1 MTTTSCDQVNDILQ
15 TLECASVARDT
26 PKRCGRRG
34 WLLPARDDA
43 SVFIA
48 DGAPYP
54 DPYKTGLP
62 AGLRAV
68 AVGWL
73 EPGHDYPR
81 GATGDAFV
89 SRLFTACVRHAT
101 ARTRGWHVCG
111 FCDEGPGVAVRRDEE
126 SVVLGDAELRV
137 VGDDR
142 RLFVAPTLILHYVL
156 AHEYR
161 PPSEFIEAVTRGAFL
176 NVS

>member
-1 MTTTSCDQVNDILQ
+1 
-15 TLECASVARDT
+15 
-26 PKRCGRRG
+26 
-34 WLLPARDDA
+34 
-43 SVFIA
+43 VFIA

-54 DPYKTGLP
+54 DPYRMGLP
-62 AGLRAV
+62 ADLRAV

-81 GATGDAFV
+81 GATDDAFV
-89 SRLFTACVRHAT
+89 SRLFTACARHAT

-111 FCDEGPGVAVRRDEE
+111 FCDEGPGVAVRRDAE

-137 VGDDR
+137 LDHDP

-161 PPSEFIEAVTRGAFL
+161 PPSQFIGGVSRGAFIH
-176 NVS
+176 VS